1 VTEAQPADRTRP
13 HGAGPAARR
22 VVAETVLISVALGL
36 AVGLVWWLVAPE
48 VSVGVRSGQSVL
60 IAAEARN
67 LFGVDVSFAAVGA
80 VAGLLLGTA
89 MFARHREHP
98 TAVLV
103 GLVLG
108 GVVGSLVAWQVGSAL
123 GPGPLGER
131 TDGAADG
138 VTLPIPLDLEA
149 TGVLLFWPITAVVA
163 MLVLGALTP
172 ALQPPHRSPGDA
184 ISPGDRSEPSS
195 HR

>member
-1 VTEAQPADRTRP
+1 MTEPQPAGRIRP

-67 LFGVDVSFAAVGA
+67 LFGVDGSFAAVGA

-108 GVVGSLVAWQVGSAL
+108 GVVGSLLAWQVGSAL

-131 TDGAADG
+131 MDGAADG

-149 TGVLLFWPITAVVA
+149 TGVLLFWPIAAVVA
-163 MLVLGALTP
+163 MLVLGALTRP
-172 ALQPPHRSPGDA
+172 LQPRHRSPGEA